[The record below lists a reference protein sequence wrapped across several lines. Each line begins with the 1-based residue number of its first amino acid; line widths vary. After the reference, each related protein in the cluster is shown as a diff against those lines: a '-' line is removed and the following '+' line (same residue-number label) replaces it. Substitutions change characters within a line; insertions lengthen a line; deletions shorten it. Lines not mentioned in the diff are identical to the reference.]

1 MTIVIRNAFMIIFS
15 AVALSTCTQEK
26 SKKVNA
32 EQPTMAQQMKPET
45 SGKFA
50 KGDRVPNEKVCM
62 VNNAYMGK
70 KQIEVPHA
78 GKMYYGCC
86 EMCVERIPKDKT
98 AREAIDPFSGKTIDK
113 ADAYIVMISDE
124 GEVAY
129 FENEENYKRFLA
141 QHS

>member
-1 MTIVIRNAFMIIFS
+1 MTIVIRNTFIIIFS
-15 AVALSTCTQEK
+15 AVALSACTQEK
-26 SKKVNA
+26 SKKINT
-32 EQPTMAQQMKPET
+32 EQPTMTQQMKPEL

-50 KGDRVPNEKVCM
+50 KGDRVPNETVCM

-70 KQIEVPHA
+70 KQIEVPHD
-78 GKMYYGCC
+78 GKMYYDCC

-98 AREAIDPFSGKTIDK
+98 AREATDPFSGKTIDK
-113 ADAYIVMISDE
+113 ADAYIVLISDE